1 MIKPDER
8 RNVHEL
14 ILLDMA
20 VKSLHND
27 YDVLGNLKMSVVYI
41 KIVDDL
47 LKNIRND
54 YFNRKRMLAKQKIE
68 VVKWIHIDQYFSD
81 VVLKTSGEDVVLR
94 YAKQALKTK
103 TEDLIFKYLK
113 EIYDNADSKD

>member
-8 RNVHEL
+8 RNVHEF

-20 VKSLHND
+20 VKSLQND
-27 YDVLGNLKMSVVYI
+27 YDALGNLKMSVVYI
-41 KIVDDL
+41 KMVDDL

-54 YFNRKRMLAKQKIE
+54 YYNKKRMLAKCKIE

-81 VVLKTSGEDVVLR
+81 VVLKTPGEDVELR
-94 YAKQALKTK
+94 YAKQALKTQ

-113 EIYDNADSKD
+113 EIYDNAF

>member
-8 RNVHEL
+8 RNVHEF

-20 VKSLHND
+20 VKSLQND
-27 YDVLGNLKMSVVYI
+27 YDALGSLKMSVVYI

-47 LKNIRND
+47 LKNIRSD
-54 YFNRKRMLAKQKIE
+54 YFNKKRMLAKCKIK

-81 VVLKTSGEDVVLR
+81 VVLKTPGEDVELR
-94 YAKQALKTK
+94 YAKQALKTQ
-103 TEDLIFKYLK
+103 TEDLIFNYLK
-113 EIYDNADSKD
+113 EIYDNADSKN

>member
-8 RNVHEL
+8 RNVHEF

-20 VKSLHND
+20 VKSLQND
-27 YDVLGNLKMSVVYI
+27 YDALGNLKMSGVYI

-54 YFNRKRMLAKQKIE
+54 YFNKKRMLAKQKIE

-81 VVLKTSGEDVVLR
+81 VVLKTPGEDVELR
-94 YAKQALKTK
+94 YAKQALKTQ

-113 EIYDNADSKD
+113 EINDNADSKN

>member
-8 RNVHEL
+8 RNVHEF

-20 VKSLHND
+20 VKSLQND
-27 YDVLGNLKMSVVYI
+27 YDALGNLKMSVVYI

-47 LKNIRND
+47 LKNIRSD
-54 YFNRKRMLAKQKIE
+54 YFNKKRMLAKQKIE

-81 VVLKTSGEDVVLR
+81 VVLKTPGEDVELR
-94 YAKQALKTK
+94 YAKQALKTQ
-103 TEDLIFKYLK
+103 TEDLIFNYLK
-113 EIYDNADSKD
+113 EIYDNADSKN

>member
-8 RNVHEL
+8 RNVHEF

-20 VKSLHND
+20 VKSLQND
-27 YDVLGNLKMSVVYI
+27 YDALGNLKMSVVYI

-54 YFNRKRMLAKQKIE
+54 YFNKKRILAKQKIE

-81 VVLKTSGEDVVLR
+81 VVLKTPGEDVELR
-94 YAKQALKTK
+94 YAKQALKTQ

-113 EIYDNADSKD
+113 EINDNADSKN

>member
-8 RNVHEL
+8 RNVHEF

-20 VKSLHND
+20 VKSLQND
-27 YDVLGNLKMSVVYI
+27 YDALGNLKMSVVYI

-47 LKNIRND
+47 LKNIRSD
-54 YFNRKRMLAKQKIE
+54 YFNKKRMLAKQKIE

-81 VVLKTSGEDVVLR
+81 VVLKTPGEDVELR
-94 YAKQALKTK
+94 YAKQALKTQ

-113 EIYDNADSKD
+113 EINNNADSKN

>member
-20 VKSLHND
+20 VKSLQND

>member
-20 VKSLHND
+20 VKSLQND
-27 YDVLGNLKMSVVYI
+27 YDALGSLKMSVVYI

-54 YFNRKRMLAKQKIE
+54 YFNKKRMLAKQKIE

-81 VVLKTSGEDVVLR
+81 VVLKTPGEDVELR
-94 YAKQALKTK
+94 YAKQALKTQ

-113 EIYDNADSKD
+113 EIYDNADSKN